1 MSKHSQRAH
10 ARKFQPSSSKR
21 WINCPGSI
29 RLSAGIPDTSSV
41 FAAEGTAAHETAEQ
55 ILRGTLREENLIGH
69 KVEVEGQEFIIDE
82 EMAEAIMLYVTVCRE
97 YMERAKEFAIEERL
111 DMTHVADGMTGTS
124 DFNCYVESEALGV
137 VADLKAGRGV
147 AVEPDD
153 PQLLIYAMGL
163 AKKLHNRGVRVLETC
178 VVQPRCYHPDGPVR
192 RFRISVADLLDM
204 EADIADAAKRT
215 EAENAPLN
223 PGSWCKF
230 CKAAAICPAMLEAVN
245 EAAKIEF
252 GEPAPVTA
260 MTPKELSKVLA
271 KVDLVE
277 DWCRRVREYAFA
289 EAQRGRVAPG
299 WKLVQK
305 RALRKWTDE
314 DNAARLLSNLGV
326 DDEEMFTK
334 KLVSPAAAEKLVG
347 KKGVALLG
355 DLITK
360 ESSGVTLVS
369 EDDPRPAVAPD
380 AANEF
385 AA

>member
-41 FAAEGTAAHETAEQ
+41 FADEGTAAHQAAEK
-55 ILRGTLREENLIGH
+55 ILRGELREEKLIGH
-69 KVEVEGQEFIIDE
+69 TETVNGQDFTIDE
-82 EMAEAIMLYVTVCRE
+82 EAAEAIMLYVETCRE
-97 YMERAKEFAIEERL
+97 YMTKAKEFIVEQRL
-111 DMTHVADGMTGTS
+111 DMTHIATDMFGTADFVAYSED
-124 DFNCYVESEALGV
+124 ESTV
-137 VADLKAGRGV
+137 TVCDLKFGRGV
-147 AVEPDD
+147 AVEADD
-153 PQLLIYAMGL
+153 PQLLIYAMGA
-163 AKKLHNRGVRVLETC
+163 AKLFHNRGLRKIEMV

-192 RFRISVADLLDM
+192 RYKIDPADLLDH
-204 EADIADAAKRT
+204 EADIIDAAKR
-215 EAENAPLN
+215 AEKDDAALN

-230 CKAAAICPAMLEAVN
+230 CKAAAICPAMAKVVD
-245 EAAKIEF
+245 EAAKMEF

-260 MTPKELSKVLA
+260 MTPKELSKTLA

-314 DNAARLLSNLGV
+314 DNAARLLANLGV
-326 DDEEMFTK
+326 SDDEMFSK

-355 DLITK
+355 DLIAK

>member
-41 FAAEGTAAHETAEQ
+41 FADEGTAAHQTSEK
-55 ILRGTLREENLIGH
+55 ILRGELREEKLIGH
-69 KVEVEGQEFIIDE
+69 VETVNGQDYTIDE
-82 EMAEAIMLYVTVCRE
+82 EAAEAIMVYVDVCRD
-97 YMERAKEFAIEERL
+97 YMERAKEFIIEQRL
-111 DMTHVADGMTGTS
+111 DMTHVAPEMFGTA
-124 DFNCYVESEALGV
+124 DF
-137 VADLKAGRGV
+137 VAYDEDKQKLIVCDLKFGRGV
-147 AVEPDD
+147 AVEADD
-153 PQLLIYAMGL
+153 PQLLIYAMGA
-163 AKKLHNRGVRVLETC
+163 AKLFHNRGVRTIEMC

-192 RFRISVADLLDM
+192 RYTISPPDLLDM
-204 EADIADAAKRT
+204 EADIADAAKR
-215 EAENAPLN
+215 AEKDDAALN
-223 PGSWCKF
+223 PGAWCKF
-230 CKAAAICPAMLEAVN
+230 CKAAAICPAMLQVVN

-260 MTPKELSKVLA
+260 MTPKELSKTLA

-289 EAQRGRVAPG
+289 EAQRGRIAPG

-305 RALRKWTDE
+305 RAQRKWIDE
-314 DNAARLLSNLGV
+314 ENASRLLANLGV
-326 DDEEMFTK
+326 EDEEMFTK

-355 DLITK
+355 DLIVK

-385 AA
+385 AV